1 LNRAWWRLAA
11 CASLFVA
18 AGCGNEPDPP
28 VDPNEAGAALRT
40 ALDAWKAGEPFG
52 SLQQRTPPVYF
63 NERDWEAGK
72 KLVNYQ
78 LGPVELMGRQGRCTV
93 KLTVRDKDG
102 KQADRDVGYLIDTTP
117 RVVITREG
125 LGP

>member
-1 LNRAWWRLAA
+1 VP
-11 CASLFVA
+11 LFVVL
-18 AGCGNEPDPP
+18 GCGKEPDPP
-28 VDPNEAGAALRT
+28 VDTNEAGAALRT
-40 ALDAWKAGEPFG
+40 ALDAWKAGEPYG
-52 SLQQRTPPVYF
+52 GLPQRDPAIYF

-72 KLVNYQ
+72 RLVDYR